1 MQNAEGAWKVV
12 TKEED
17 RGNGAVASP
26 SSIDPSD
33 LLCNPPP
40 PLRTRRGALLDPR
53 FWMDDCVF

>member
-40 PLRTRRGALLDPR
+40 PANKKGGVVGSTLLDG
-53 FWMDDCVF
+53 